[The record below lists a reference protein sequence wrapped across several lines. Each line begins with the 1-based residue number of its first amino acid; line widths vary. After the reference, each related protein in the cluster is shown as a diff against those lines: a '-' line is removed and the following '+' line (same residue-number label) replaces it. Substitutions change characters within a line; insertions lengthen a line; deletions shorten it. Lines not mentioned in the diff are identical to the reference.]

1 MTKATGEFQVLS
13 GNEEPIEELEGGGRL
28 TRAWGVQKFSGDLE
42 GDGAIQWL
50 MSYRPDKTAH
60 LVGLQRITGSIGDR
74 SGSILIDAVADHDG
88 KASTGTWSVVA
99 GAGTGDLKGFR
110 GTGSFKAGPGP
121 GATYELEYTI
131 E

>member
-28 TRAWGVQKFSGDLE
+28 TRAWGVQKFSGDLK

-50 MSYRPDKTAH
+50 MSYGPDKTAH

-74 SGSILIDAVADHDG
+74 SGSFLIDAVADHDG
-88 KASTGTWSVVA
+88 KASIGTWSVVA
-99 GAGTGDLKGFR
+99 GSGTKGLKGLT
-110 GTGSFKAGPGP
+110 GSGSFKAGPGP
-121 GATYELEYTI
+121 GATYELDYALE
-131 E
+131 